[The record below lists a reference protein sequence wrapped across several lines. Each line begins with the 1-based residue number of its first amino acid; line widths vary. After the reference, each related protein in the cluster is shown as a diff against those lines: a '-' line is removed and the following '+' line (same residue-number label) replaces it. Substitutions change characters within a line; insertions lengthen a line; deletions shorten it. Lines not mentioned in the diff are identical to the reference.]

1 MVGISRR
8 DVLKK
13 SAIGMGAVALFDLIP
28 RRAWAAPNETSAAG
42 RSTVYFTTDISIN
55 GLLQIYS
62 RVNSGMTG
70 RIGIKLHTG
79 EPQGNNILPVELI
92 RALQSAVP
100 NSSILE
106 CNVIYG
112 GTRTNTQTH
121 LQTCAVNGFTFCPV
135 DIMDADGDATLPV
148 PGMREFLDSAA
159 SSYTRGDHL
168 TEVAVGR
175 NLLNYDSLL
184 VYTHFK
190 GHLMGGFGGSL
201 KNIGIG
207 CASARAGK
215 RQVHGAG
222 FPTGPIFL
230 ERMAESGK
238 ATTSHFGTHITY
250 INVLKNLS
258 FDCDCEGRGAPP
270 RCPDIGIL
278 GSTDILAID
287 QASIDMVYAMPAAHR
302 NDLVQRIES
311 RSGLHQ
317 LEFMATLGMGN
328 RQYDLVQLN
337 AKDAPAITG
346 GSVCDP
352 WTYQPGVAGS
362 AWISIFGRSLSNA
375 TLTWDGVD
383 FSGGLPTSLAGVSVT
398 MNGKPTPISFVS
410 PGQANVLAPVDLGV
424 GATRLTITTPNGAS
438 SVDLTATPNLPAF
451 YAPFSSAGNFFV
463 TAAAADG
470 ALVGNRSVDS
480 RVRRG
485 ARPGEV
491 VSLFGTG
498 FGDAIGAPATA
509 SLFSGAYPL
518 RVQPTITIGGA
529 PVTAVAGYLVAPGLY
544 QFNITVPDSPDGAQP
559 IVAGFGTVGSSRS
572 VMLTIQR

>member
-1 MVGISRR
+1 MVEISRR
-8 DVLKK
+8 GVLKQ
-13 SAIGMGAVALFDLIP
+13 SALGMGAVALFDLIP
-28 RRAWAAPNETSAAG
+28 RRASASPNGTSAAG
-42 RSTVYFTTDISIN
+42 RSTVYFTTDISVN
-55 GLLQIYS
+55 GMLQIYS
-62 RVNSGMTG
+62 RINGGMTG

-79 EPQGNNILPVELI
+79 EPRGNNILPIGLI
-92 RALQSAVP
+92 KGLQATIP
-100 NSSILE
+100 NSSIVE

-112 GTRTNTQTH
+112 GTRANARTH
-121 LQTCAVNGFTFCPV
+121 LETCAVNGFDFCPV
-135 DIMDADGDATLPV
+135 DIMDAEGDTMLPV
-148 PGMREFLDSAA
+148 PGMREFLDSPA

-215 RQVHGAG
+215 RQVHGAA
-222 FPTGPIFL
+222 FQTGPIFL

-238 ATTSHFGTHITY
+238 ATISHFGSHITY

-258 FDCDCEGRGAPP
+258 IDCDCEGRGAPP

-287 QASIDMVYAMPAAHR
+287 QASIDMVYAMPLAHR

-311 RSGLHQ
+311 RSGLRQ
-317 LEFMATLGMGN
+317 LEHMASLGMGN

-337 AKDAPAITG
+337 AQDAPAITG
-346 GSVCDP
+346 GSVCEP
-352 WTYQPGVAGS
+352 WSYQPGVAGS
-362 AWISIFGRSLSNA
+362 SWISVFGRSFSNA
-375 TLTWDGVD
+375 TLTWDGAD

-398 MNGKPTPISFVS
+398 MNGKRAPISFVS
-410 PGQANVLAPVDLGV
+410 PRQVNVLAPADLGV
-424 GATRLTITTPNGAS
+424 GVTRLTLTTSTGVS
-438 SVDLTATPNLPAF
+438 SVDLTATPTLPAF
-451 YAPFSSAGNFFV
+451 YAPFASGGNFFV
-463 TAAAADG
+463 TVASAAGEMLGTRGIDP
-470 ALVGNRSVDS
+470 

-498 FGDAIGAPATA
+498 FGEAIGAPPTT

-518 RVQPTITIGGA
+518 RAQPTITIGGA
-529 PVTAVAGYLVAPGLY
+529 SVTTVVGYLVSPGLY
-544 QFNITVPDSPDGAQP
+544 QFNITIPEVPDGAQP
-559 IVAGFGTVGSSRS
+559 IVASFGSASSSRS
-572 VMLTIQR
+572 VMLNIQR